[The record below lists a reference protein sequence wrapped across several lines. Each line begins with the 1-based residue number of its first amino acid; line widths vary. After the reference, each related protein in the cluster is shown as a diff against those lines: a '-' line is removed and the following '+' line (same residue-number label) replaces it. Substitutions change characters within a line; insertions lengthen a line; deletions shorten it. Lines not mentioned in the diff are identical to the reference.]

1 MVRDSERQFLAAI
14 RNLYFFR
21 NTHRRIYFKGI
32 SSCIGTIRRQIF
44 LHISSHT
51 RTRDY
56 AVCSKRQGRREM
68 ENTEK
73 QKTPKELKAWE
84 KERKLIP
91 VMIKKYC
98 HGKHGT
104 KGEEVCE
111 ECRALTE
118 YALFRLEK
126 CPFKVNKKFCS
137 FCKIHC
143 YKPDM
148 REKIKDVM
156 KWSGPRMIFTHP
168 VFAFKHVFQM
178 VSYKR
183 KLKKEAKAKAN
194 V

>member
-73 QKTPKELKAWE
+73 QKTPKELKSWE
-84 KERKLIP
+84 KEKKLIGARRL
-91 VMIKKYC
+91 C
-98 HGKHGT
+98 FWRA
-104 KGEEVCE
+104 
-111 ECRALTE
+111 CRSFPYPSWRFQNTQKRSSPSIGANTPRW
-118 YALFRLEK
+118 ATLF
-126 CPFKVNKKFCS
+126 
-137 FCKIHC
+137 
-143 YKPDM
+143 
-148 REKIKDVM
+148 
-156 KWSGPRMIFTHP
+156 
-168 VFAFKHVFQM
+168 
-178 VSYKR
+178 
-183 KLKKEAKAKAN
+183 
-194 V
+194 

>member
-1 MVRDSERQFLAAI
+1 MTTS
-14 RNLYFFR
+14 
-21 NTHRRIYFKGI
+21 
-32 SSCIGTIRRQIF
+32 
-44 LHISSHT
+44 
-51 RTRDY
+51 
-56 AVCSKRQGRREM
+56 
-68 ENTEK
+68 
-73 QKTPKELKAWE
+73 KELKAWE
-84 KERKLIP
+84 KEKNLIP
-91 VMIKKYC
+91 VMIQKYC
-98 HGKHGT
+98 HGKHKA
-104 KGEEVCE
+104 KGEALCE
-111 ECRALTE
+111 ECRVLTK

-148 REKIKDVM
+148 RERIKDVM

-183 KLKKEAKAKAN
+183 KLRKEAKAKAN

>member
-1 MVRDSERQFLAAI
+1 MYANLCAA
-14 RNLYFFR
+14 
-21 NTHRRIYFKGI
+21 KQ
-32 SSCIGTIRRQIF
+32 RQIVNG
-44 LHISSHT
+44 T
-51 RTRDY
+51 KT
-56 AVCSKRQGRREM
+56 
-68 ENTEK
+68 

-84 KERKLIP
+84 KEKKLIP

-98 HGKHGT
+98 HGKHKA
-104 KGEEVCE
+104 KGEALCE
-111 ECRALTE
+111 ECRALIE

-156 KWSGPRMIFTHP
+156 KWAGPRMIFTHP
-168 VFAFKHVFQM
+168 IFAIKHVFQM
-178 VSYKR
+178 ISYKR
-183 KLKKEAKAKAN
+183 KLRKEAKAKAN